1 MATSGSKLLNTV
13 NVYKDRKTGKLNDR
27 KDWCTCGR
35 PSKSVIPCAH
45 VMRAISENK
54 LGEVKEDDLL
64 LPLATLAAAKEFYA
78 VGRGI
83 VFSTS
88 GHHADG
94 ARWQRPSWMYVKSMS
109 AAARGAGARTSD
121 GAGAGAGAGPA
132 AAAAV
137 PVPVPVSVP
146 PPPPRPPSRRRKA
159 NRRIDSDGDAVLR
172 QHYQEGQR
180 VRVRQLAAT
189 PPASDPTQ
197 PPPAKK
203 QRTCGYCRLPGHYRG
218 TCKVRKRDEEAR
230 RRSEPATRGSLK
242 PLSLVRLCPSR

>member
-137 PVPVPVSVP
+137 PVPVSVP
-146 PPPPRPPSRRRKA
+146 PPSRRRKA

-189 PPASDPTQ
+189 PP
-197 PPPAKK
+197 PPAKK

-218 TCKVRKRDEEAR
+218 TCKVRKRDEEAAKAAAEAQR
-230 RRSEPATRGSLK
+230 ARDARIAQAAVAGALVSQQMTRPAE
-242 PLSLVRLCPSR
+242 